1 MATKLGTV
9 VTYFVKLL
17 TIKSFD
23 TLIMWLARSRDK
35 NLIHK
40 QIAYCYKL
48 GRMVTYLD

>member
-35 NLIHK
+35 NLISTNRLP
-40 QIAYCYKL
+40 IATNL
-48 GRMVTYLD
+48 AEW